1 MARTK
6 TRGCS
11 GNEGILEGKRDRN
24 VKCVRYICIYLYYP
38 EDIIFFEKWAASDVG
53 QQETSRMY
61 LSSYSKAYDAKV
73 IISDECALRFDTE
86 LRQTWD
92 NGRKYRWLQEIPYH
106 VLCQVR
112 RSRTSNER
120 YSLNPKRN
128 CRVHIDESFGLD
140 YLRSFGKCLIFIQLQ
155 G

>member
-1 MARTK
+1 MREFWKVSAIENRNARY
-6 TRGCS
+6 
-11 GNEGILEGKRDRN
+11 
-24 VKCVRYICIYLYYP
+24 VRYIYLYHP

-61 LSSYSKAYDAKV
+61 SSSCSKAYVYDAKV

-86 LRQTWD
+86 LRQIWD
-92 NGRKYRWLQEIPYH
+92 NGREYRCLQEIPYH

-112 RSRTSNER
+112 RSRTSNKT
-120 YSLNPKRN
+120 YPLDPKRN
-128 CRVHIDESFGLD
+128 CRVHVDESFGLD
-140 YLRSFGKCLIFIQLQ
+140 LRSFGKCLTFIQLQ